1 MMNHKAE
8 TTVAAM
14 AESIEVFGA
23 SVDYV
28 TIDEIAALRCLL
40 LEQIRAIKERI
51 DCESSDSVKT
61 GKMRGALKYK
71 RLFLQR
77 VIPVHAKLIREKKEE
92 GKAIYA
98 AGLERHQQRQLEKE
112 KKEKEKALMGEAWE
126 EKKAL
131 QPELYSDQSRIKKL
145 EREVKFLRS
154 TLALAMRSVLD
165 GDSEIREVMK
175 IAYFAISGLEEHFPQ
190 DERNAQSQEL
200 KKWFE
205 DNLPKMK

>member
-1 MMNHKAE
+1 MLNHKVE

-14 AESIEVFGA
+14 AESIEVFEA

-40 LEQIRAIKERI
+40 LEQIAAIKERV
-51 DCESSDSVKT
+51 ESEPSDSEKA

-98 AGLERHQQRQLEKE
+98 AGLERRQQRQLEKE
-112 KKEKEKALMGEAWE
+112 AREQEKALRKEARKQE
-126 EKKAL
+126 IAL
-131 QPELYSDQSRIKKL
+131 QPELYSDQGRVRKL

-154 TLALAMRSVLD
+154 ALALTMRSALD

-175 IAYFAISGLEEHFPQ
+175 IAYFAISGLDEHFPQ

-200 KKWFE
+200 KEWFE
-205 DNLPKMK
+205 GNLPKMK